1 MLYFLSLSLF
11 CVCVNTYIYIIIS
24 TYINVC
30 VCVCFVLCIVVVR
43 FKLYSHSFISS
54 SSSSSSSIMSTN
66 NDDAQQTK
74 SVNITEATQDNLGLR
89 EDPACIDPHQKQCA
103 LNKAYNDPPRFDS
116 LPATSISFPRCSCSS
131 STSNPKCRV
140 GDAFSNAISMDSL
153 PPLKNIDNNSSK
165 ICSECAQ
172 EVFIHGLCNCENPQM
187 FCPVQDRFLPFTA
200 QCGCSSDKDID

>member
-1 MLYFLSLSLF
+1 MRIDTCRIFSKSK
-11 CVCVNTYIYIIIS
+11 I
-24 TYINVC
+24 
-30 VCVCFVLCIVVVR
+30 VL
-43 FKLYSHSFISS
+43 
-54 SSSSSSSIMSTN
+54 
-66 NDDAQQTK
+66 
-74 SVNITEATQDNLGLR
+74 
-89 EDPACIDPHQKQCA
+89 
-103 LNKAYNDPPRFDS
+103 
-116 LPATSISFPRCSCSS
+116 CSS

-200 QCGCSSDKDID
+200 QCGCSSDKDIDWLIDWLNVSTFLFTWWWTERERLHAKTKQNVYTERIKNTSFFTVYTNQLFFFGGFILHSCLHFICWYFLLYEGLVLHDAAFCIWIEFLFFGPIRCKKDAINA